1 MCDHYLGLI
10 LDYMDKYDLWK
21 DTMLIVNT
29 DHGFMLGEHNFN
41 GKNFGPLYNEVSH
54 LPFFIY
60 NPKTKSKGTRYS
72 LSQTVD
78 IAPTLLDFFN
88 LDIPNNL
95 DGHSLL
101 STLENDKASRDIA
114 YFGVFGSY
122 NCATNGEMVYMHANA
137 TDDNLPLVECTLMPT
152 RMRGYFDIEDIN
164 NMEISNGDRHSNNVK
179 YMKIPVKT
187 FYNAKITGNQ
197 LFDLKNDP
205 YQLNNLAN
213 TTDTTKYSKWIL
225 DGLNTCEAPIEEY
238 IRLGF
243 KKVEK

>member
-1 MCDHYLGLI
+1 
-10 LDYMDKYDLWK
+10 
-21 DTMLIVNT
+21 ML
-29 DHGFMLGEHNFN
+29 FR
-41 GKNFGPLYNEVSH
+41 S
-54 LPFFIY
+54 
-60 NPKTKSKGTRYS
+60 
-72 LSQTVD
+72 
-78 IAPTLLDFFN
+78 
-88 LDIPNNL
+88 
-95 DGHSLL
+95 
-101 STLENDKASRDIA
+101 
-114 YFGVFGSY
+114 